1 MLSFLAGHTWLH
13 FPIPKQTSG
22 LEHASFSSAGS
33 ERIPATAFLENVPG
47 VGRVRGVTM
56 LVLET
61 SVFRR
66 ENVAKMEAVG
76 IAKLVAPTT

>member
-13 FPIPKQTSG
+13 FPIPKRTSDLG
-22 LEHASFSSAGS
+22 QASFSSAGS
-33 ERIPATAFLENVPG
+33 VQIPAMALLEDAPG
-47 VGRVRGVTM
+47 ASRVRGATM
-56 LVLET
+56 LVLDS

>member
-13 FPIPKQTSG
+13 FPIPKRTSDLG
-22 LEHASFSSAGS
+22 QASSAGS
-33 ERIPATAFLENVPG
+33 VQIPAMALLEDAPG
-47 VGRVRGVTM
+47 ASRVRGATM
-56 LVLET
+56 LVLDS